1 MHSLFT
7 NPFAASPTPGLA
19 GELQQLHVKHQKA
32 TASKALQVVRAAL
45 ADKLMLKK
53 IVAALAV
60 SKKIMKVLKNSGA
73 DSVSLPPATINEALN
88 IKPLLE
94 SFRDGPYVIRERMAE
109 TLGYAK
115 LPNGLPNVNMSME
128 ARDVQLL
135 DSWIAAACI
144 GALSKNH
151 HIEQMRDCLRRRNM
165 YDWRVSHE
173 NDFSSAAAHVE
184 RRTAEWYGVTPENWA
199 ENSDDIMA
207 EYKRWTEKIEM
218 LDEDTRARMNSSDE
232 WRKSKAEYPHIYNAA
247 RWHSAISTSSVACER
262 VFAIMRKMEASDR
275 LTMQE
280 DSFQFEMFFK
290 CNQWIVDIVLARLY
304 ARMPG
309 SSAAAAAAAAATY

>member
-1 MHSLFT
+1 
-7 NPFAASPTPGLA
+7 
-19 GELQQLHVKHQKA
+19 
-32 TASKALQVVRAAL
+32 
-45 ADKLMLKK
+45 
-53 IVAALAV
+53 
-60 SKKIMKVLKNSGA
+60 
-73 DSVSLPPATINEALN
+73 
-88 IKPLLE
+88 
-94 SFRDGPYVIRERMAE
+94 
-109 TLGYAK
+109 
-115 LPNGLPNVNMSME
+115 
-128 ARDVQLL
+128 
-135 DSWIAAACI
+135 
-144 GALSKNH
+144 
-151 HIEQMRDCLRRRNM
+151 
-165 YDWRVSHE
+165 
-173 NDFSSAAAHVE
+173 
-184 RRTAEWYGVTPENWA
+184 
-199 ENSDDIMA
+199 
-207 EYKRWTEKIEM
+207 M